1 MLGNSKSSLPINNVG
16 MYDRPSVANIIKSP
30 VNLGSREA
38 NGIDQNRIV
47 LFKKGKYIKH
57 GYFIVEISQSP
68 T

>member
-1 MLGNSKSSLPINNVG
+1 